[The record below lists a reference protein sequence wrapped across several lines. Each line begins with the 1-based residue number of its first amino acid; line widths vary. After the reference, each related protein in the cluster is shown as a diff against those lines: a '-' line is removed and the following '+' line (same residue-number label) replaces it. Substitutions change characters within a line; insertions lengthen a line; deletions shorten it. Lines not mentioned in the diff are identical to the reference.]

1 MCDFSKD
8 GRSSVIARSEATQQ
22 SCFLLFSIA
31 AGAIW
36 FYVLATTAVD
46 RVNLSYMPM
55 VGEMP
60 PAFWA
65 GFALLVLATA
75 AWYFSPRTKAVHFLL
90 LLQWT
95 LYLFVAPELV
105 QVNARGKDAIDHV
118 VTGVLYLTEG
128 NFTEFC
134 YSSFPG
140 FTFFLAFIKEI
151 AGGITLP
158 ELERLAS
165 PLLHLGRSAGLGFL
179 FLCLFKS
186 RKQALFA
193 ALLATSLFW
202 VQEQLDPCP
211 QHMGIV
217 LFLFFFGV
225 YMRLGMHPVTRRLL
239 LFILYAGM
247 VVAHPL
253 SSFLAFLMAAFLYLL
268 NRFVKKPV
276 AGGEIMGR
284 HALVLVF
291 GVFFVA
297 WLLYS
302 SDWVFTDAVK
312 SLRFFLQEP
321 AIGFTVLKSYSAYH
335 HHVVRL
341 IYAFYGLVLVWLVIL
356 LWRKEFWSPV
366 KLERLFPLL
375 CMSVSVYP
383 VLSGLW
389 NIGRA
394 YLFAAPFLAWFLT
407 RESFIKKRIN
417 RLAFVFLVLLLPF
430 NYIERYS
437 AEYIYNVPTG
447 EFSAAGFMC
456 RGVPPERVVLIGR
469 TSAPSPSSLAGTL
482 YQPVILDGSAF
493 LKPGRKFDFAADS
506 SRNRNLILF
515 YYGEDSLRSFE
526 ETIGRQKSSVIY
538 SNGDYQLHRFW
549 PNPGVALQYE

>member
-1 MCDFSKD
+1 MSDFSKD
-8 GRSSVIARSEATQQ
+8 RRSYFLFLSVT
-22 SCFLLFSIA
+22 
-31 AGAIW
+31 AGVIW
-36 FYVLATTAVD
+36 FYVLVTTAVD
-46 RVNLSYMPM
+46 RVDLSYMPM
-55 VGEMP
+55 IKEMP

-65 GFALLVLATA
+65 GFALLIPATA
-75 AWYFSPRTKAVHFLL
+75 AWYFSPQTKAVHFLL
-90 LLQWT
+90 LFQWT

-118 VTGVLYLTEG
+118 VTGMLYLTEG
-128 NFTEFC
+128 NFAGFC

-165 PLLHLGRSAGLGFL
+165 PLLHLGRSAGLGFM
-179 FLCLFKS
+179 FLCLLKS

-193 ALLATSLFW
+193 VLLATALFW

-225 YMRLGMHPVTRRLL
+225 YLKPEIHPVTRRLL
-239 LFILYAGM
+239 LFVLYAGM
-247 VVAHPL
+247 VVVHPL
-253 SSFLAFLMAAFLYLL
+253 SSFLALFIAVFLYLL
-268 NRFVKKPV
+268 NRFVKGPV
-276 AGGEIMGR
+276 AGGEIAGR
-284 HALVLVF
+284 YALVLVF
-291 GVFFVA
+291 GVFFTG

-302 SDWVFTDAVK
+302 SDWVFVDAVK
-312 SLRFFLQEP
+312 SLQFFMREP

-341 IYAFYGLVLVWLVIL
+341 IYVFYSLVLVWLGVL
-356 LWRKEFWSPV
+356 LLRWEFWFPV

-394 YLFAAPFLAWFLT
+394 YLFAVPFLAWFLT
-407 RESFIKKRIN
+407 RESFIKRRVN
-417 RLAFVFLVLLLPF
+417 RLAFIFLVLLLPF

-437 AEYIYNVPTG
+437 AEYIYNVPAG
-447 EFSAAGFMC
+447 EFSAAGFVC
-456 RGVPPERVVLIGR
+456 REIPPDRTVLIGR

-482 YQPVILDGSAF
+482 YQPVILDGSSF

-515 YYGEDSLRSFE
+515 YYGEDSLHSFK
-526 ETIGRQKSSVIY
+526 ETIGRQKSSVVY